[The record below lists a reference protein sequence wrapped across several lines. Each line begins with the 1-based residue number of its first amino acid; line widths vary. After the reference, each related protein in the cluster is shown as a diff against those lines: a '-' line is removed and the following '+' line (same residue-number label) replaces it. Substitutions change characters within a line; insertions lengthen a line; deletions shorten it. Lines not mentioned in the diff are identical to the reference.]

1 MTCCARNLYF
11 EMQTSFSAFLQN
23 IFLTDFFNMKM
34 HAEIQFMQCIL
45 QLFNTIIH
53 SQDFIVRQKSTIEA
67 KFIKT
72 VLKTQMF

>member
-1 MTCCARNLYF
+1 MTCFASKLYF
-11 EMQTSFSAFLQN
+11 EMQTLVSAFSAFLQN

-45 QLFNTIIH
+45 QLFYTIIH

-67 KFIKT
+67 KY
-72 VLKTQMF
+72 LKFFM